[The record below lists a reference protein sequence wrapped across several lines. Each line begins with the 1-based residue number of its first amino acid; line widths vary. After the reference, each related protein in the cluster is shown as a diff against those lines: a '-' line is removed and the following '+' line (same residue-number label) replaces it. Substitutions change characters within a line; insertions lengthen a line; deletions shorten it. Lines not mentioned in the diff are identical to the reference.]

1 MVARGECLALAE
13 SAHAAVCVACS
24 AVVASWGELDALL
37 RDDSAV
43 TVPHGF
49 ADRVMAA
56 IADEPVATL
65 RWFERRWVQVGLV
78 HVGALASLFSAAVGA
93 LGPSASARQPP
104 RSPVTGLALC
114 AEGLVTSSLDGVVRA
129 WRPAR

>member
-1 MVARGECLALAE
+1 MDCNRVQEMVARGECLAPAE

-78 HVGALASLFSAAVGA
+78 HVGALASLFNLFRFVLRVLVPSLS
-93 LGPSASARQPP
+93 LGG
-104 RSPVTGLALC
+104 SP
-114 AEGLVTSSLDGVVRA
+114 
-129 WRPAR
+129 